1 MNEWKRATKEGTS
14 TSVERNLELEYGIME
29 GGRGE
34 SWTRLQW
41 YSAAPGWTSVGA
53 RVVVVGKS
61 EVSQFRGDRGGAGSG
76 VDEQFARQRTLRLSA
91 VEATLP
97 LHRGGRDKLG
107 VEDAALGGGEVGRR
121 CFPSNLLLD
130 PMPLR
135 SNTTK

>member
-1 MNEWKRATKEGTS
+1 M
-14 TSVERNLELEYGIME
+14 
-29 GGRGE
+29 
-34 SWTRLQW
+34 
-41 YSAAPGWTSVGA
+41 
-53 RVVVVGKS
+53 VVVGKS